1 MKDLCLAEVSSLDG
15 KRIMVEYDGSGMNK
29 NIYVDLHSY
38 GFINDIAGE

>member
-29 NIYVDLHSY
+29 NIDGLHSY
-38 GFINDIAGE
+38 GYMNDIAGE